1 LTKLLLYKNALSSLF
16 FFDICYNIQMEKD
29 TDKMRGGKRL
39 NAGRKTGSGKYGE
52 PTSVVRVPESQKANI
67 VSYLSHY
74 QDRRNVLAS
83 SNVDSF
89 ESSALEPISLALPLF
104 TSKVRAGFPSPAD
117 DHVEKRLDVSEYLI
131 QQADATFFVTIT
143 GDSMRDAGL
152 LSGDKAVVD
161 RSKQAS
167 VGDIVMAVIDGEF
180 TIKTLG
186 KTKTGRPRLIPAN
199 PDYPVINIT
208 EEMSFEIWGVVTGS
222 FRRF

>member
-1 LTKLLLYKNALSSLF
+1 
-16 FFDICYNIQMEKD
+16 MEKD
-29 TDKMRGGKRL
+29 TDNIHGGKRL

-52 PTSVVRVPESQKANI
+52 PTSVVRVPESQKAKI
-67 VSYLSHY
+67 VSYLSDY
-74 QDRRNVLAS
+74 QDRKNILAS
-83 SNVDSF
+83 SNVDSLVP
-89 ESSALEPISLALPLF
+89 STLNPVSLALPLF
-104 TSKVRAGFPSPAD
+104 TSKVRAGLPSPAD
-117 DHVEKRLDVSEYLI
+117 DHIEKRLDVSEYLI

-161 RSKQAS
+161 RAKQAS

-186 KTKTGRPRLIPAN
+186 KTKTGAPRLIPAN

>member
-1 LTKLLLYKNALSSLF
+1 MDK
-16 FFDICYNIQMEKD
+16 DIENH
-29 TDKMRGGKRL
+29 GGKRL
-39 NAGRKTGSGKYGE
+39 NAGRKIGTTKFGE
-52 PTSVVRVPESQKANI
+52 PSSVIRVPESQKSKI
-67 VSYLSHY
+67 VSLLSDY
-74 QDRRNVLAS
+74 QDRKNIMAS
-83 SNVDSF
+83 INI
-89 ESSALEPISLALPLF
+89 ESILPSTLNPVSLALPLF

-131 QQADATFFVTIT
+131 QQADATFFVTIA

-186 KTKTGRPRLIPAN
+186 KTKAGAPRLIPAN
-199 PDYPVINIT
+199 TDYPIINIT

>member
-1 LTKLLLYKNALSSLF
+1 MHQDFYSFLIFVTIFKMK
-16 FFDICYNIQMEKD
+16 KD
-29 TDKMRGGKRL
+29 TDNIRGGRRL
-39 NAGRKTGSGKYGE
+39 NAGRKAGSGKYGE
-52 PTSVVRVPESQKANI
+52 PTSVVRVPESQKAKI
-67 VSYLSHY
+67 VSYLSDY
-74 QDRRNVLAS
+74 QDRKNILVS
-83 SNVDSF
+83 SNVDTF
-89 ESSALEPISLALPLF
+89 MASAIAPIRLALPLF

-117 DHVEKRLDVSEYLI
+117 DHVEKRLDISEYLI
-131 QQADATFFVTIT
+131 KQADATFFVTIT

-186 KTKTGRPRLIPAN
+186 KTKTGAPRLIPAN
-199 PDYPVINIT
+199 ADYPVINIT